1 MQSVAEIRKKIEELQ
16 AQANDM
22 LRRERDSVI
31 AGIKQKMAEFELTVA
46 DLGLKSSGRA
56 KSAAPKASAP
66 TGVVKYRRGTDQWS
80 GGRGPKPK
88 WVKDILAKGEDI
100 EKYRV

>member
-22 LRRERDSVI
+22 LRRERDTVI
-31 AGIKQKMAEFELTVA
+31 ASIKQKMAEFELTVA
-46 DLGLKSSGRA
+46 DLGLRSSGGKPA
-56 KSAAPKASAP
+56 KSKSTASKG
-66 TGVVKYRRGTDQWS
+66 TVKYRRGTDQWS

-88 WVKDILAKGEDI
+88 WVKDVLAKGEDI